1 MKRLMYVLFFVLLT
15 SGMAYAQQAKYV
27 FYFIGDGMGVNQVQ
41 GTELYRGELEG
52 KIGITPI
59 WFTQFPYATTATT
72 FSATNGVTDSAA
84 AGTALA
90 TGNKTQNG
98 TIGMKQD
105 LQTEVSSVAVWAKNK
120 GCRVGVTTSVSVDH
134 ATPAAFYAHDP
145 SRGSYYKIGTDLYKA
160 GFDFYAGSDFIDPNN
175 KDNKDGNSENLYTM
189 AEKNGYTIARGYK
202 DYLKK
207 CKKAD
212 KMILFQSEKASE
224 KDRTAIPYAIDRTKD
239 DLTLADITRS
249 AINFLSKDLS
259 KGFFLMVE
267 GGKIDWA
274 CHSNDAAT
282 AFHEVADMDEAVKVA
297 YEFYS
302 QHPDETLIVVTAD
315 HETGGFVLGTGAYK
329 LNLQVLKNQK
339 VSESGFTRILNELRK
354 KYNNNVSWEKV
365 QQALKENFG
374 FWDKVKLNEKQ
385 EERLLAKYN
394 DTFKG
399 KEAKLEKSE
408 YAQDE
413 PLAAEAK
420 RIIDEIA
427 LVGWTSGGHS
437 AGYVPVFA
445 IGAGADLF
453 QGRIDNTEIP
463 IKIAKAA
470 GYTAE

>member
-1 MKRLMYVLFFVLLT
+1 
-15 SGMAYAQQAKYV
+15 
-27 FYFIGDGMGVNQVQ
+27 
-41 GTELYRGELEG
+41 
-52 KIGITPI
+52 
-59 WFTQFPYATTATT
+59 
-72 FSATNGVTDSAA
+72 
-84 AGTALA
+84 
-90 TGNKTQNG
+90 
-98 TIGMKQD
+98 MKQD

-120 GCRVGVTTSVSVDH
+120 GCRVGVTTNVSVDH

-315 HETGGFVLGTGAYK
+315 HETGGFGLGTGAYK

>member
-1 MKRLMYVLFFVLLT
+1 MKKLSLLLSFLLLVL
-15 SGMAYAQQAKYV
+15 SGYAQQAKYV

-354 KYNNNVSWEKV
+354 KYNNNVSWDKV

-374 FWDKVKLNEKQ
+374 VWDKVKLNEKQ
-385 EERLLAKYN
+385 EERLLSKYN